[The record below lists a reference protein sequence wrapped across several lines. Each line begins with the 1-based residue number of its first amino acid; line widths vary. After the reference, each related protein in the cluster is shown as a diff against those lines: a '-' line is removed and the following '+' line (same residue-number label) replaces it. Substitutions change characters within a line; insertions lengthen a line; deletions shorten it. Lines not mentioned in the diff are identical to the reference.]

1 MALKMRQNFFSFS
14 WSWRRRRA
22 RHRLVSVCWTRPKEI
37 DDNRKWNGNCVTLCS
52 QKIDPPTSFRS
63 FLFTSFASIKGKFP
77 IQSTRLLFIPPG
89 TFSCRW
95 RSPRSAAGK
104 RKDSS
109 SSSSSSSS
117 CNFFFIFLMEK
128 VRNRFLGWTRP
139 SKESTTGGRWKMEK
153 SKGFDHWMSFAACR
167 CQWDSIGQEI
177 GWIVRTTERGEKE
190 LQWTSFHL

>member
-139 SKESTTGGRWKMEK
+139 SNRWAMENGK
-153 SKGFDHWMSFAACR
+153 VKRIWPLNVLCCVQMSMGFDRTRNWMNCAH
-167 CQWDSIGQEI
+167 D
-177 GWIVRTTERGEKE
+177 
-190 LQWTSFHL
+190 WTRRKGIAVNFFPFVN